1 MAANTYEC
9 MFLLDPAKVSGDAT
23 NAAKQVET
31 ILTKNNAEVLA
42 SRQWDERRL
51 AYPVKGHKKGLYY
64 LTYFR
69 SEGKNL
75 INIERDCALNEAV
88 LRYLPLRVHPKMVD
102 TMLSL
107 ARTSMP
113 WLCKPCPSRLKRR
126 RLSPS
131 KTRMPFVPNGAVGMT
146 MNTNPDFHG
155 EVIVQSPRASPY
167 TRRLHLW
174 PT

>member
-1 MAANTYEC
+1 MAANVYEC
-9 MFLLDPAKVSGDAT
+9 LFLLDTNKVAGDIPA
-23 NAAKQVET
+23 AAKQLHAVLE
-31 ILTKNNAEVLA
+31 KNHSEILA

-75 INIERDCALNEAV
+75 VNIERDCALNEAV

-107 ARTSMP
+107 ARDEHALALQAVPEPVDTGSP
-113 WLCKPCPSRLKRR
+113 IGEDAEGGRPKRAR
-126 RLSPS
+126 RNDE
-131 KTRMPFVPNGAVGMT
+131 K
-146 MNTNPDFHG
+146 
-155 EVIVQSPRASPY
+155 
-167 TRRLHLW
+167 
-174 PT
+174 